1 MPHLNFPINDPSRK
15 RRALRLEQKG
25 KMLDPLEQGRKIVD
39 NASQFKVNKLT
50 IRTIRNNK
58 QKVRDNLKV
67 ASAASA
73 KKHEFCHR
81 KIHDEE
87 LSSDT
92 DAAQQYPACLKEMME
107 NGGYTKDQVFIV
119 DETAL
124 YWKWMQKKPIRT
136 SLQANKNA
144 SMTPTVMLDWQDNM
158 FVPEIL
164 DFCRKRIMDFKCLLL
179 LDNVPGHVSLLVD
192 CHPNIKIEF
201 LPSHTTSLI
210 QLIAAVK
217 ANYYRRT
224 FLSLHKATDISTEQ
238 FVNMADDEAL
248 AVADLVHHLR
258 EPYQATWRPG
268 EGFH

>member
-39 NASQFKVNKLT
+39 NASQFKMNKLT

-124 YWKWMQKKPIRT
+124 YWKRMQK
-136 SLQANKNA
+136 N
-144 SMTPTVMLDWQDNM
+144 
-158 FVPEIL
+158 
-164 DFCRKRIMDFKCLLL
+164 
-179 LDNVPGHVSLLVD
+179 NVPGHVSLLVD

-248 AVADLVHHLR
+248 AVAGKKL
-258 EPYQATWRPG
+258 
-268 EGFH
+268 